1 MPFQYFHR
9 LTVALLLATI
19 SPLHADALQTNDLKK
34 SQQLPLSRSDR
45 AAQEVNLGWIPPELD
60 GEGLKWMGLEGE
72 VPSWEDLR
80 GQIIVLQS
88 FRAPSPQIKRVREAI
103 EGLDT
108 SDVVLLPIHIPDRAE
123 RFDDE
128 NKSSLGLDSIPVLV
142 DTHGELCDRFGFRR
156 QATNVI
162 VDRRGVVASVGVRT
176 EALPN
181 LLREMIA
188 VDKEKALESKPEK
201 RSAPKASDY
210 PPHNSQV
217 RRATNRQGEDAPEFS
232 VAQWVSKRP
241 DMKNKT
247 VVIDFWATW
256 CGPCVAAIPH
266 MNDLQRTFA
275 EDLVC
280 VGVSKEPADA
290 FNQGMSSRQLNK
302 PNTFAYSLALDP
314 SARMQRYFG
323 VEGIPHCVVI
333 SPDGKVRWQG
343 HPSGLNSGNLGAII
357 KAGRGAGATFE
368 PFWTKN
374 KR

>member
-1 MPFQYFHR
+1 MPFHHFHR
-9 LTVALLLATI
+9 LTVALSLAATSLLQ
-19 SPLHADALQTNDLKK
+19 ADALQVSPLTK
-34 SQQLPLSRSDR
+34 SQQLPLSKSDR
-45 AAQEVNLGWIPPELD
+45 AAQEVNLGWIPSELA

-72 VPSWEDLR
+72 VPSWDDLR

-88 FRAPSPQIKRVREAI
+88 FRAPSPQIKKVREAI
-103 EGLDT
+103 EGLGT
-108 SDVVLLPIHIPDRAE
+108 SDVLFLPVHTPDRSE
-123 RFDDE
+123 RFDE
-128 NKSSLGLDSIPVLV
+128 EKRSSVGLDSIPVLV

-156 QATNVI
+156 KTTNVI
-162 VDRRGVVASVGVRT
+162 VDRRGVVAAVGVRT
-176 EALPN
+176 EALPD
-181 LLREMIA
+181 LLKEMIA

-217 RRATNRQGEDAPEFS
+217 GSATNRQGEDAPEFS
-232 VAQWVSKRP
+232 VAQWVGKRP

-256 CGPCVAAIPH
+256 CGPCRAAIPH
-266 MNDLQRTFA
+266 MNELQQTFA

-280 VGVSKEPADA
+280 VGVSNESADA
-290 FNQGMSSRQLNK
+290 FKQGMSSRQLNK
-302 PNTFAYSLALDP
+302 PNTFAYALALDP
-314 SARMQRYFG
+314 SARMQRHFG
-323 VEGIPHCVVI
+323 VRGIPHCVVI

-343 HPSGLNSGNLGAII
+343 HPSGLDSGKLGAIV